1 MHRAALLHHGRHAL
15 IERLCVLAALILAV
29 HVIELIIRSAIFLVR
44 LLLGLLLADLLL
56 RRCHN
61 LLHSVTVS
69 QGQLADEMEQ
79 AAQGK
84 GRTSHLGFLHHHLGE
99 IDAIAASVFA

>member
-1 MHRAALLHHGRHAL
+1 MRLLMRGALAPDAYDA
-15 IERLCVLAALILAV
+15 E
-29 HVIELIIRSAIFLVR
+29 S
-44 LLLGLLLADLLL
+44 LLGLLLADLLL

-84 GRTSHLGFLHHHLGE
+84 GRTSHLGFLNHHLGE
-99 IDAIAASVFA
+99 VDAIAASVFA